1 MAKIGIIGAGMAALS
16 CARRLSSEHAITLF
30 ENRAALVV
38 GFVPDAAI

>member
-16 CARRLSSEHAITLF
+16 CARRLERHAITLLK
-30 ENRAALVV
+30 NRAALVV